1 MISKAPPDDFRA
13 RAHATGVMAG
23 LVSILVAAVL
33 TAFSVSAVPLSAQ
46 DSFTEVRS
54 TLPDGTL
61 YVMRVPT
68 NWNGTL
74 IRDLDYAGRADNPLG
89 LYLLDQGYALAGT
102 QRHRLRAFQY
112 DPAREIANLNSV
124 LDIFG
129 QRFRAPDRVI
139 QYGCS
144 GGGHVTLGVA
154 EDFSDRVDG
163 AIALGAHTPVWLMN
177 TFLDG
182 WFTLQTLI
190 APDLP
195 IVDLPFESSGGTAHG
210 VEGEIP
216 EQWRRAVSAAQQTPE
231 GRARIALASAIG
243 QWPVW
248 SGNWV
253 PLPDLGDAQELQ
265 HSIYHITFD
274 RYSNNPGGEARI
286 MFESAANGQQ
296 LSWNTGVDYR
306 EFFENGNDAL
316 KRAVRE
322 LYAEAGAD
330 LDTDLARIN
339 AAERV
344 EASEH
349 ALDFWDAPGRNVV
362 GDPKIPLLRMHEIG
376 DYQVP
381 MSLVQGYNRLIEA
394 NGKQNLYRAAYVE
407 SPTHCG
413 FNVAESAAAIETM
426 MSRLDTGKWGSTQP
440 HDLNELA
447 SSLGANATPRFID
460 PEPYFVD
467 QYNRVWNP

>member
-1 MISKAPPDDFRA
+1 MSR
-13 RAHATGVMAG
+13 V
-23 LVSILVAAVL
+23 VAALTGLLAVL
-33 TAFSVSAVPLSAQ
+33 ATLSAAPAAAQ
-46 DSFTEVRS
+46 TVYTEVES
-54 TLPDGTL
+54 TLADGTH
-61 YVMRVPT
+61 YRIRVPSD
-68 NWNGTL
+68 WNGTL
-74 IRDLDYAGRADNPLG
+74 IRDLDYAGRPDNPIG
-89 LYLLDQGYALAGT
+89 RYLLEQGYAMAGT
-102 QRHRLRAFQY
+102 QRHHLRAFQY
-112 DPAREIANLNSV
+112 DPAREIANLNTV
-124 LDIFG
+124 LDIFKH
-129 QRFRAPDRVI
+129 RFRAPDRVI

-154 EDFSDRVDG
+154 EDFPDRIDG

-195 IVDLPFESSGGTAHG
+195 VVDLPFQSSGGTAHG
-210 VEGEIP
+210 VEGELP
-216 EQWRRAVSAAQQTPE
+216 AAWRRAVSDAQQTPE

-243 QWPVW
+243 QWPLW

-253 PLPDLGDAQELQ
+253 PLPDVRDVRALQ
-265 HSIYHITFD
+265 HSVYHITFD

-296 LSWNTGVDYR
+296 LSWNTSIDFR
-306 EFFENGNDAL
+306 ELFENGNPHL

-322 LYAEAGAD
+322 LYAASGAD
-330 LDTDLARIN
+330 LEGDLARLN
-339 AAERV
+339 AAPRV
-344 EASEH
+344 EASDH
-349 ALDFWDAPGRNVV
+349 ALRFWDAPGRTVK

-381 MSLVQGYNRLIEA
+381 LSLVQGYNRLIRE
-394 NGKQNLYRAAYVE
+394 NGKDDLYRAAYVE

-426 MSRLDTGKWGSTQP
+426 MHRLNTGEWPSTDPEQMNARGAA
-440 HDLNELA
+440 LNPSTA
-447 SSLGANATPRFID
+447 PRFITAGD
-460 PEPYFVD
+460 HMVAE
-467 QYNRVWNP
+467 YNRVWVRNRD